1 MAMEKGQKWAL
12 FQMVIVSVFIIIM
25 GELCKNYWLP
35 YVDQYG
41 MRWKYKKEIIHEE
54 ENGAVAV
61 YGVYTNNRALTYEDI
76 EEEKNMLPA
85 DKQFA
90 VVSQDWNWDGV
101 DEGEQEFISEPYI
114 VTDTGISYT
123 KEEYDTAL
131 LFFDSHTIN
140 CAYFKIG
147 EETAATGK
155 PFSYEEDMLMLTVE
169 DEVQEKGFVYSAEEQ
184 RVEEPQGQKEEWN
197 PALSRNEAV
206 KRAKEEVSIDYH
218 IIKAAIDAKA
228 GMWRIGFG
236 DKEGGDCNQYV
247 YIGMDGLTK
256 KIVITARWL
265 D

>member
-1 MAMEKGQKWAL
+1 MGDRQKRAL
-12 FQMVIVSVFIIIM
+12 FQMVIVGFLVIIM

-41 MRWKYKKEIIHEE
+41 MRWKYKKEIVHEE
-54 ENGAVAV
+54 ANGAVAV

-76 EEEKNMLPA
+76 EKEKNRLPI
-85 DKQFA
+85 DKQFV
-90 VVSQDWNWDGV
+90 VVSQEWNWDGV
-101 DEGEQEFISEPYI
+101 DDGEQEFISEPYI

-123 KEEYDTAL
+123 KEEYETAL

-140 CAYFKIG
+140 CASFKIE
-147 EETAATGK
+147 EETVATSK
-155 PFSYEEDMLMLTVE
+155 PFSYEEDMLMLTAE

-184 RVEEPQGQKEEWN
+184 RVEASPGQNEEWN

-206 KRAKEEVSIDYH
+206 KRAKEETSMDYR
-218 IIKAAIDAKA
+218 IVKAAIDSKA

-236 DKEGGDCNQYV
+236 DKEYGNHNQYV
-247 YIGMDGLTK
+247 YMGMDGLTK
-256 KIVITARWL
+256 KIVITTRWL